1 MKLETEILTME
12 YPLLGGAP
20 AAVTEPEPAVDLPRR
35 VQELEKELEERERQF
50 GRKLESARQEAM
62 ERGRQQA
69 GGEQAAWRQQAA
81 AAMTAALDGLR
92 ARTDEYLA
100 QVEQEVVRLA
110 LGVAERILHRESQ
123 LDPLLLSGAVRVA
136 LGQLAESAKVRLRVP
151 AGQQGDVGGAGTPDA
166 RAAAAPGNLR
176 RPGDGR
182 IGRGARNRRGHDRP
196 GSSLAAERDRA
207 RLLRSARSSQ
217 TADRRRW
224 PGRYGREER
233 LNGSSD

>member
-1 MKLETEILTME
+1 
-12 YPLLGGAP
+12 
-20 AAVTEPEPAVDLPRR
+20 
-35 VQELEKELEERERQF
+35 
-50 GRKLESARQEAM
+50 M

-81 AAMTAALDGLR
+81 AAMPAALDGLR

-151 AGQQGDVGGAGTPDA
+151 AGQREMWAELVLLLPGLPLRPEICADPEMEGSDAVLETDVGTIDLGVRSQLKEIERGFFDLLEVRKQPIGGAG
-166 RAAAAPGNLR
+166 RADTG
-176 RPGDGR
+176 GK
-182 IGRGARNRRGHDRP
+182 RG
-196 GSSLAAERDRA
+196 
-207 RLLRSARSSQ
+207 
-217 TADRRRW
+217 
-224 PGRYGREER
+224 
-233 LNGSSD
+233 